1 MTTELRRF
9 RVRYKIPSRH
19 YFSRTVVPELYEAMR
34 GELVQSLKAAEGGV
48 INLTT
53 DLWTSNH
60 NAHAYLCLT
69 GHWCERVGEASVQRK
84 AGLLNVGVL
93 DIEHTSNNILCCLKE
108 KMREGKSLLVSLLQ
122 YDNAANMVK
131 ALTEYGHIRCVSH
144 TLHLVVVKALE
155 KARVVT
161 SLLSKAR
168 SISGHVHHSSKASN
182 RLHELQTQV
191 NLPQHTLIT
200 YKNKVELYVLHAP
213 AADYDSGV

>member
-1 MTTELRRF
+1 
-9 RVRYKIPSRH
+9 
-19 YFSRTVVPELYEAMR
+19 MR

-108 KMREGKSLLVSLLQ
+108 KMREWEESVGQSATIRFIVS
-122 YDNAANMVK
+122 DNAANMVK

-144 TLHLVVVKALE
+144 TLHLVVIKVLE
-155 KARVVT
+155 KDRVVT

-168 SISGHVHHSSKASN
+168 SISGHVHRSSKASN
-182 RLHELQTQV
+182 RLHELQTQL

-200 YKNKVELYVLHAP
+200 DVKTRAW
-213 AADYDSGV
+213 S